1 MDEGASQP
9 QALSPPF
16 GYLRLRRESYDDAE
30 LLAWAER
37 IGEAMD
43 AGRDVYCYFRHEDA
57 AAGPRMALRLREL
70 LGR

>member
-1 MDEGASQP
+1 
-9 QALSPPF
+9 
-16 GYLRLRRESYDDAE
+16 
-30 LLAWAER
+30 
-37 IGEAMD
+37 MD